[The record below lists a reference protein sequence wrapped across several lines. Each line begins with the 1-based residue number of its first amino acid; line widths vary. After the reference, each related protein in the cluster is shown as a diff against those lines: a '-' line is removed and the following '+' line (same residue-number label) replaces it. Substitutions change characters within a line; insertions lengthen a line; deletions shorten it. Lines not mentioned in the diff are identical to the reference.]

1 MRHEEQFRLD
11 NRREGFCLANQLLR
25 RIDHPLTL
33 QLEGNAVVDVVADV
47 FFVGEHLMHRAPRPV
62 PTKIGQNAHGI
73 ETRGDLAL
81 DHPLLHEPAVH
92 LAHNTDLILRS
103 RPQHHAVGL
112 EALVLAPLQL
122 CLHLTGL
129 VQQYPP

>member
-47 FFVGEHLMHRAPRPV
+47 FFVGEHLVHGTPRPV
-62 PTKIGQNAHGI
+62 PSKIGRNAHDI
-73 ETRGDLAL
+73 ET
-81 DHPLLHEPAVH
+81 
-92 LAHNTDLILRS
+92 
-103 RPQHHAVGL
+103 
-112 EALVLAPLQL
+112 
-122 CLHLTGL
+122 
-129 VQQYPP
+129 